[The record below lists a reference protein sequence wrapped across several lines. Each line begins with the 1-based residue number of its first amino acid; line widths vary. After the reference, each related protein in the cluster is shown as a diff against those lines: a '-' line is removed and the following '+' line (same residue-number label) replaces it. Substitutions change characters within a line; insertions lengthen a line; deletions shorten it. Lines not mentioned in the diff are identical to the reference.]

1 MNRRVET
8 ANAQFGLIISLIFE
22 ICQLRHHADNWIEL
36 PRSIDRNIDNLFNSI
51 NLPRPD
57 DDLRSQKIVIKNIL
71 KHDLQEA
78 AQSHIKTQL
87 DNALNKLKLIDP
99 TDKVK
104 CKEIVKRKLLH
115 NIGRINRVNLDTW
128 IDECVNLAGSQYTR
142 ATRSYSDAVRHNIER
157 KQSVTSNAQHTSTS
171 NAQHNSITSL
181 GDNTLIKQTY
191 KATKRQLT
199 TSPTIQVS
207 NRFDALRDLET
218 ESPMKARRLTVDEAT
233 CISGTPGRAREMRAG
248 ASAAA
253 AAAAVTADVVAE
265 VVAAADVVVAAAV
278 ATAAAAAEVADA
290 DAAERTVGGVAA
302 GAADVAA
309 AADAISEARKI
320 AAAEDEDM
328 AYAAADGRV
337 GTGTVDAEFA
347 LWYGNTDPGRWRWVG
362 TRGVGRCKSQP
373 TLQDYWSFG
382 CY

>member
-1 MNRRVET
+1 MNQRVET

-36 PRSIDRNIDNLFNSI
+36 PRSIDRNIDNLFLSI

-99 TDKVK
+99 TDKDK

-128 IDECVNLAGSQYTR
+128 IDECINLAGSQYTR

-157 KQSVTSNAQHTSTS
+157 KQNVTTNAQHTITSNAQHS
-171 NAQHNSITSL
+171 NITSL
-181 GDNTLIKQTY
+181 DDNTLIKRTHI
-191 KATKRQLT
+191 ATKRTLP

-253 AAAAVTADVVAE
+253 AAATADVVA
-265 VVAAADVVVAAAV
+265 VADVVVAAAV
-278 ATAAAAAEVADA
+278 ATTAAAAEVADA
-290 DAAERTVGGVAA
+290 DAAEGTVGGVAA
-302 GAADVAA
+302 VAADIAA
-309 AADAISEARKI
+309 AADAIAEARKI

-328 AYAAADGRV
+328 VYAAADGRV

-347 LWYGNTDPGRWRWVG
+347 LWYGDTDPKRWRWVG
-362 TRGVGRCKSQP
+362 TRGIGRCKSQP
-373 TLQDYWSFG
+373 TLQDYWTFG

>member
-1 MNRRVET
+1 
-8 ANAQFGLIISLIFE
+8 LIFE

-36 PRSIDRNIDNLFNSI
+36 PRSIDRNIDNLFLSI

-78 AQSHIKTQL
+78 ARSHIKTQL

-99 TDKVK
+99 TDKDK

-128 IDECVNLAGSQYTR
+128 IDECVNVAGSQYTR
-142 ATRSYSDAVRHNIER
+142 ATRSCSHAVRHDIER

-181 GDNTLIKQTY
+181 GDNTLIKHPY
-191 KATKRQLT
+191 KATKRQLP

-233 CISGTPGRAREMRAG
+233 CIAGTPGRARGMRAG

-253 AAAAVTADVVAE
+253 AATADVVAT
-265 VVAAADVVVAAAV
+265 AAV
-278 ATAAAAAEVADA
+278 ATAVAAEVVACGTAAAAAAEVADA
-290 DAAERTVGGVAA
+290 DAAEGTVGGIAA

-309 AADAISEARKI
+309 APDAIADAKKA

-328 AYAAADGRV
+328 AAAAADGAV
-337 GTGTVDAEFA
+337 GSLAVDAEFA
-347 LWYGNTDPGRWRWVG
+347 EWYRNKAPTDWRWVG

-373 TLQDYWSFG
+373 TLDDYFSW
-382 CY
+382 CYDNPF